1 MGLSNIHGTSGI
13 KLQAL
18 FEYFYEG
25 SHTASLLINIKAKAG
40 QEEQIYLQ

>member
-18 FEYFYEG
+18 FQYFYEG
-25 SHTASLLINIKAKAG
+25 SHIASLLINIKVKVG
-40 QEEQIYLQ
+40 